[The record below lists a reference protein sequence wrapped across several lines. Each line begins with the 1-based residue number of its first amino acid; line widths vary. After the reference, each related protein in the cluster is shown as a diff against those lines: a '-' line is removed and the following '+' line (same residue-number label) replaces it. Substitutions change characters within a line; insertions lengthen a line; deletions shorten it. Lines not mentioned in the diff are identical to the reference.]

1 MSDYKL
7 KNVCDFDLAQTL
19 ECGQCFHFVKLDEND
34 YVLTAKGRVLH
45 VSQQADTVTFYDT
58 EEDEY
63 VNVWKDYFDMDR
75 DYSAV
80 KKKLLEND
88 NKLKDAIESM
98 WGVRILNQDF
108 FETLI
113 SFIISQ
119 NKQIPHIKKIVAD
132 ISAKFGTY
140 KGTYG
145 GADMYT
151 FPTLEQL
158 NNASEEDFKELK
170 TGFRAPYIMD
180 AIRRNMAG
188 QFNEKELKN
197 MDYDSCI
204 KELMTIK
211 GVGEKVANCVSLFGL
226 GKKEAFPVD
235 VWIKRIMENLYLDIA
250 NKRKQIEIAN
260 IKKCNE
266 YTNQYGLMLTD
277 NQITNLLE
285 RKKETLKE
293 TGRIEFREGIID
305 RIIKEFCD
313 SPYINQDNYALTLY
327 ELVEVFYEY
336 KNETMDLI
344 TDDELIIFMK
354 KSFDGICEGD
364 IEYLA
369 GTIMYKMRENLLK
382 GKPLDYEECDNYE

>member
-1 MSDYKL
+1 MADYQL
-7 KNVCDFDLAQTL
+7 KNVKDFDLAQTL
-19 ECGQCFHFVKLDEND
+19 ECGQCFHFVKMDEED
-34 YVLTAKGRVLH
+34 YVLTAKGHVLH
-45 VSQQADTVTFYDT
+45 VSQEADTVTFYDT

-75 DYSAV
+75 DYSAI
-80 KKKLLEND
+80 KKTLLEKD
-88 NKLKDAIESM
+88 DKLKDAIESM

-151 FPTLEQL
+151 FPSLEQL
-158 NNASEEDFKELK
+158 ANASEEDFKELK

-188 QFNEKELKN
+188 QFDKNELKR

-204 KELMTIK
+204 RELMTIK

-226 GKKEAFPVD
+226 EKKEAFPVD
-235 VWIKRIMENLYLDIA
+235 VWIKRIME
-250 NKRKQIEIAN
+250 
-260 IKKCNE
+260 
-266 YTNQYGLMLTD
+266 
-277 NQITNLLE
+277 
-285 RKKETLKE
+285 
-293 TGRIEFREGIID
+293 
-305 RIIKEFCD
+305 
-313 SPYINQDNYALTLY
+313 
-327 ELVEVFYEY
+327 
-336 KNETMDLI
+336 TMY
-344 TDDELIIFMK
+344 
-354 KSFDGICEGD
+354 FDGVDTPKDKIAAYAKEHFG
-364 IEYLA
+364 ELGGFAQQYLFYY
-369 GTIMYKMRENLLK
+369 GKSIKMGVK
-382 GKPLDYEECDNYE
+382 

>member
-1 MSDYKL
+1 MADYKL

-19 ECGQCFHFVKLDEND
+19 ECGQCFHFVKLDEED
-34 YVLTAKGRVLH
+34 YVLTAKGYVLH
-45 VSQQADTVTFYDT
+45 VSQEADTVTFYDT
-58 EEDEY
+58 DKDEY

-75 DYSAV
+75 DYSAI
-80 KKKLLEND
+80 KKKLLEKD
-88 NKLKDAIESM
+88 DKLKDAIESM

-145 GADMYT
+145 GAYMYT

-158 NNASEEDFKELK
+158 ANASEEDFKELK

-188 QFNEKELKN
+188 QFDINELKS

-235 VWIKRIMENLYLDIA
+235 VWIKRIME
-250 NKRKQIEIAN
+250 
-260 IKKCNE
+260 
-266 YTNQYGLMLTD
+266 
-277 NQITNLLE
+277 
-285 RKKETLKE
+285 
-293 TGRIEFREGIID
+293 
-305 RIIKEFCD
+305 
-313 SPYINQDNYALTLY
+313 
-327 ELVEVFYEY
+327 
-336 KNETMDLI
+336 TMY
-344 TDDELIIFMK
+344 
-354 KSFDGICEGD
+354 FDGVDTPKDKIAAFAKEQFG
-364 IEYLA
+364 ELGGFAQQYLFYY
-369 GTIMYKMRENLLK
+369 GKSIKMGVK
-382 GKPLDYEECDNYE
+382 

>member
-1 MSDYKL
+1 MADYKL

-19 ECGQCFHFVKLDEND
+19 ECGQCFHFIKLDEED
-34 YVLTAKGRVLH
+34 YVLTAKGYVLH
-45 VSQQADTVTFYDT
+45 VSQEADTVTFYDT
-58 EEDEY
+58 DKDEY

-75 DYSAV
+75 DYSAI
-80 KKKLLEND
+80 KKKLLEKD
-88 NKLKDAIESM
+88 DKLKDAIESM

-158 NNASEEDFKELK
+158 VNASEEDFKELK

-188 QFNEKELKN
+188 QFDINELKS

-235 VWIKRIMENLYLDIA
+235 VWIKRIME
-250 NKRKQIEIAN
+250 
-260 IKKCNE
+260 
-266 YTNQYGLMLTD
+266 
-277 NQITNLLE
+277 
-285 RKKETLKE
+285 
-293 TGRIEFREGIID
+293 
-305 RIIKEFCD
+305 
-313 SPYINQDNYALTLY
+313 
-327 ELVEVFYEY
+327 
-336 KNETMDLI
+336 TMY
-344 TDDELIIFMK
+344 
-354 KSFDGICEGD
+354 FDGVDTSKDKIAAFAKEQFG
-364 IEYLA
+364 ELGGFAQQYLFYY
-369 GTIMYKMRENLLK
+369 GKSIKMGVK
-382 GKPLDYEECDNYE
+382 

>member
-19 ECGQCFHFVKLDEND
+19 ECGQCFHFVKLDEED
-34 YVLTAKGRVLH
+34 YVLAAKGHVLH
-45 VSQQADTVTFYDT
+45 VSQEDDTVTFYDT

-75 DYSAV
+75 DYSAI
-80 KKKLLEND
+80 KKKLLEKD
-88 NKLKDAIESM
+88 DKLKDAIESM

-119 NKQIPHIKKIVAD
+119 NKQIPHIKKIVSD

-145 GADMYT
+145 GVDMYT
-151 FPTLEQL
+151 FPLLDQL
-158 NNASEEDFKELK
+158 ANASEEDFKELK

-180 AIRRNMAG
+180 AIRRNREG
-188 QFNEKELKN
+188 QFDENELKS

-235 VWIKRIMENLYLDIA
+235 VWIKRIMETMYLTVWTLQRIRLLLLQRNSLGNWGDLHSSICF
-250 NKRKQIEIAN
+250 IME
-260 IKKCNE
+260 
-266 YTNQYGLMLTD
+266 NQ
-277 NQITNLLE
+277 
-285 RKKETLKE
+285 
-293 TGRIEFREGIID
+293 
-305 RIIKEFCD
+305 
-313 SPYINQDNYALTLY
+313 
-327 ELVEVFYEY
+327 
-336 KNETMDLI
+336 
-344 TDDELIIFMK
+344 
-354 KSFDGICEGD
+354 
-364 IEYLA
+364 
-369 GTIMYKMRENLLK
+369 
-382 GKPLDYEECDNYE
+382 